1 LTVKNRGEFWVAV
14 AVFMVLMAMSSLN
27 RLYRVSSREGIPMFS
42 SEALAV
48 GWLYWL
54 GMAIGLVGAGLYYFN
69 KRD

>member
-1 LTVKNRGEFWVAV
+1 MKNRREFWVAV
-14 AVFMVLMAMSSLN
+14 AVFVVLMALTTLN

-42 SEALAV
+42 WEALAA

-54 GMAIGLVGAGLYYFN
+54 GMGLGLVGAGLYYLS

>member
-1 LTVKNRGEFWVAV
+1 MKKRGEFWVAV
-14 AVFMVLMAMSSLN
+14 AVFVVLMALSALN

-42 SEALAV
+42 SEAVAP

-54 GMAIGLVGAGLYYFN
+54 GMGIGLVAGGLYYLG